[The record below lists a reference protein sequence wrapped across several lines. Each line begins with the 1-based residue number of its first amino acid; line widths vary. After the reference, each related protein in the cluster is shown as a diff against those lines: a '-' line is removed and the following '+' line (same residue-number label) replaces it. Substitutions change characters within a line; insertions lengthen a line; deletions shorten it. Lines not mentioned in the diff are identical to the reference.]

1 MRMRFRQSL
10 LSFAAF
16 GLLTLPV
23 VAKESLQTAGLK
35 EIFFEPKSFFL
46 SGINETQTVALTGR
60 YADGS
65 LRDLTRQAKFSIKDA
80 EIAEMGSDGRLISK
94 AHGST
99 NLQASVAGHTASSL
113 VVVRVSGETR
123 TMDFATDIAPI
134 LSRYGCNASGCHGA
148 LNGQAGFKLSLFGYD
163 PDADYEA
170 IVKANEGRR
179 VNLKNPEE
187 SLLLAKPSFAI
198 AHGGGQLIQKDS
210 LEYKALRD
218 WLGAGAPQGK
228 AGGPKLERLQVYPQD
243 QRLLVTP
250 GQQQQLVVIGKYSD
264 GREVDMTRQVRYTPS
279 DETVVSVT
287 SEGLASA
294 RRTGEVNIM
303 VRSLGA
309 VGVSR
314 MAVVLRPR

>member
-1 MRMRFRQSL
+1 MKSMHMSFRQSL
-10 LSFAAF
+10 LSFVAF
-16 GLLTLPV
+16 GILTLPIIG
-23 VAKESLQTAGLK
+23 KESLETAGLK

-46 SGINETQTVALTGR
+46 SGTNETQTVALTGR

-65 LRDLTRQAKFSIKDA
+65 LRDVTRQAKLSIKDA

-94 AHGST
+94 THGST
-99 NLQASVAGHTASSL
+99 KLQASVAGRTASAL
-113 VVVRVSGETR
+113 VVVQASGETR
-123 TMDFATDIAPI
+123 TRDFATDVAPI

-210 LEYKALRD
+210 
-218 WLGAGAPQGK
+218 
-228 AGGPKLERLQVYPQD
+228 
-243 QRLLVTP
+243 
-250 GQQQQLVVIGKYSD
+250 
-264 GREVDMTRQVRYTPS
+264 
-279 DETVVSVT
+279 
-287 SEGLASA
+287 
-294 RRTGEVNIM
+294 
-303 VRSLGA
+303 
-309 VGVSR
+309 
-314 MAVVLRPR
+314 